1 MLADGIR
8 DDKLRIESPLG
19 NCSGED
25 EMSNTDLDSNKVAYM
40 QNDVGSPPI
49 KVEDESEVMTG
60 SRHRSHRPDHLLIAE
75 KSSRHIKNSDS
86 SQNNNNNFV
95 SCSSNSRKPA
105 FAGGVRY
112 SMRGA

>member
-1 MLADGIR
+1 
-8 DDKLRIESPLG
+8 
-19 NCSGED
+19 
-25 EMSNTDLDSNKVAYM
+25 MSNTDLDSNKVAYM

-49 KVEDESEVMTG
+49 KVEDESVVMTG
-60 SRHRSHRPDHLLIAE
+60 SRHRSHRPDNLLIA
-75 KSSRHIKNSDS
+75 SDS
-86 SQNNNNNFV
+86 SQQNNNNNFV